1 LEPILEATLPEGTWM
16 PPKWVYTSNG
26 NPDDDPIG
34 WYWAQFR
41 RPTDPLA
48 HVDHPHMA
56 VINPIE
62 SNKRGK
68 LARIVLAEPC

>member
-1 LEPILEATLPEGTWM
+1 M
-16 PPKWVYTSNG
+16 PPKWVHTSNE
-26 NPDDDPIG
+26 NPADDPLG

-48 HVDHPHMA
+48 HVDHPHTA

-62 SNKRGK
+62 SSESGK
-68 LARIVLAEPC
+68 LAKIAPANTC